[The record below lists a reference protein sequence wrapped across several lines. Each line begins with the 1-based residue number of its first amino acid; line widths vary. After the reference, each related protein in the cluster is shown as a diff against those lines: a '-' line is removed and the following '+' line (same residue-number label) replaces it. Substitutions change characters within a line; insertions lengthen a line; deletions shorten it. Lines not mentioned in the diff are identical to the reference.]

1 MGMIPID
8 RMWERVEIARQDS
21 DTALFLALLYCGEM
35 IVKIIAAG
43 LVAAIRDDRERH
55 RYRQAHK
62 LIRVD
67 GIGDWVSAVD
77 DILTGPASQHLMEQ
91 AWEEQRELTGRNTD
105 AVGEIHALVER
116 CQLLNVPF
124 QTVSNAVN
132 RINALFSEHHFVFD
146 SDEKRIISQRLALVM
161 ESRISEGDA
170 TDCSRLA
177 WLFVRL
183 GDEEKAQIVVERGLS
198 MEPENDYCK
207 NLAARISSHRL

>member
-1 MGMIPID
+1 LHTSRHTSKNSSFSTQDEHLMLLGLEALTDAPNL
-8 RMWERVEIARQDS
+8 RYATRSTYEQQEIAWGE
-21 DTALFLALLYCGEM
+21 LATLC
-35 IVKIIAAG
+35 
-43 LVAAIRDDRERH
+43 H
-55 RYRQAHK
+55 R
-62 LIRVD
+62 
-67 GIGDWVSAVD
+67 
-77 DILTGPASQHLMEQ
+77 TG
-91 AWEEQRELTGRNTD
+91 D

-132 RINALFSEHHFVFD
+132 RVNALFSEHHFVFD

-183 GDEEKAQIVVERGLS
+183 GDEGKAQIVVERGLS
-198 MEPENDYCK
+198 IEPENDYCK